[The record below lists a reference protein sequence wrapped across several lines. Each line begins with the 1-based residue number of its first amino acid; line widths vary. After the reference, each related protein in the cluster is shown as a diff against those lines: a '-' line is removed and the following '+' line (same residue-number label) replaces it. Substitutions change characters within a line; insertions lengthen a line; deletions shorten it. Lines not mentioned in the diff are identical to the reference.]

1 MSEERVAPVGGGFH
15 VPASEVVV
23 PIVPSESVEGD
34 PTSEEPAAEEDEET
48 DEGDCDACNRK

>member
-23 PIVPSESVEGD
+23 PVVPSESVEGD
-34 PTSEEPAAEEDEET
+34 SISEESTPSEDEET
-48 DEGDCDACNRK
+48 DQGDCDACNRK

>member
-23 PIVPSESVEGD
+23 PVVPAESSDGD
-34 PTSEEPAAEEDEET
+34 SPPEEPAAEEDEET

>member
-23 PIVPSESVEGD
+23 PVVPSESVEGD
-34 PTSEEPAAEEDEET
+34 SISEESTPSEDEET